1 MSTFASRNGTFVND
15 SQTSVIKYSLIRFDS
30 ANVGIIFI
38 PAIALTNVNYLIIV
52 VTFKSSICVSGFL
65 LVIMNSLYF
74 TFFNLHHKKRFRCSI
89 LSSSKLSRT
98 VTLPA
103 NMLGGSIQPLT
114 STHFEAKFKH
124 FNVSVTKLS
133 RIIILSRSE
142 PENTLSVDV

>member
-1 MSTFASRNGTFVND
+1 MINNLFICN
-15 SQTSVIKYSLIRFDS
+15 SLS

-65 LVIMNSLYF
+65 LVTINSLYF
-74 TFFNLHHKKRFRCSI
+74 TFFNLHHKKRFLCSMF
-89 LSSSKLSRT
+89 SNSKLSRT

-103 NMLGGSIQPLT
+103 NISGCSMQPFT

-124 FNVSVTKLS
+124 FNVSATKLS
-133 RIIILSRSE
+133 RTIILSRRE